1 MKKSYD
7 SLPDDTAS
15 EASAIKKARYE
26 ELTISLKELEPE
38 ITIDEYGE
46 YQVEGRVLPFKSL
59 HDARAALKRIKDKV
73 SGTHRLNWEYANDQ
87 KIPKDMLI
95 LHTCDYPPCLLPS
108 HLWLGTHED
117 NMRDMV
123 DKGRTPRVEFCKRGH
138 NMAEASYIRSN
149 GYRQCRPCSVMDA
162 QKTRDR
168 KKLNK

>member
-1 MKKSYD
+1 MRTVMPELADQVDVKGEC
-7 SLPDDTAS
+7 LIWTGGTNPDG
-15 EASAIKKARYE
+15 
-26 ELTISLKELEPE
+26 
-38 ITIDEYGE
+38 YG
-46 YQVEGRVLPFKSL
+46 V
-59 HDARAALKRIKDKV
+59 KRIKDKV

-95 LHTCDYPPCLLPS
+95 LHTCDNPPCLLPS